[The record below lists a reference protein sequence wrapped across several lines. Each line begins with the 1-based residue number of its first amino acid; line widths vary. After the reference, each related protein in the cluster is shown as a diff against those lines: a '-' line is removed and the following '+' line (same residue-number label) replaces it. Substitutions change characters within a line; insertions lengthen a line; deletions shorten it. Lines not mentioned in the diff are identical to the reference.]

1 MISAVC
7 YLIVILVEN
16 YITFYYF
23 DSKYERAL
31 DRKFIFIPIIIASV
45 IMFAVNFIEI
55 PNINAVSFFICTF
68 SVSKIC
74 FKTGMKSSLF
84 STFILLVLM
93 IVTELIVVF
102 FFSAVFTLEIYASYD
117 DFFVLIVQAIICKLL
132 YFLSVYLIIKFV
144 EKENNQSRSKASLML
159 CVLPVASLTTMP
171 LTLYFCSE
179 YPVSSE
185 IKYAVL
191 VSNILILISNILVF
205 YIHENTIKTNRKY
218 TELLLLNQQEKENL
232 EYYKLLKEQNEALR
246 VLRHDITRHL
256 NTIRQLTK
264 DGSSEV
270 SSYISE
276 VVEDFNLLNP
286 VDYCNNPTV
295 NLITHRYNDIC
306 RKKGIALSIDIK
318 CADMGFMKE
327 PDITALLDNLLE
339 NAVESAEKTDGGF
352 IDFSI
357 SRRNANFAVIM
368 VSNACEKRPSYKGG
382 ALVSSKSGS
391 SIHGFGTRSIKRVVS
406 KYDGSLNMGFDSE
419 NKIFKTII
427 VIRINRCDS
436 KVHSESKI
444 R

>member
-1 MISAVC
+1 MISVIC

-31 DRKFIFIPIIIASV
+31 DRKFIVIPIIVSSL

-55 PNINAVSFFICTF
+55 PNINAISFFICTF
-68 SVSKIC
+68 AISKIC
-74 FKTGMKSSLF
+74 FKTGIKSSLF

-93 IVTELIVVF
+93 IVTELIVLF
-102 FFSAVFTLEIYASYD
+102 FFSAVFTLELYASYD

-144 EKENNQSRSKASLML
+144 EKENKESRSKVSLML
-159 CVLPVASLTTMP
+159 CVLPIASIITMP
-171 LTLYFCSE
+171 ITLYFCSE
-179 YPVSSE
+179 YPVGSQ

-191 VSNILILISNILVF
+191 LSNILILLSNILVF

-218 TELLLLNQQEKENL
+218 TELLLLNQQERENL
-232 EYYKLLKEQNEALR
+232 EYYKLLKEQNEASR
-246 VLRHDITRHL
+246 VLRHDITKHL
-256 NTIRQLTK
+256 NTIRQLAK
-264 DGSSEV
+264 DNNSDV
-270 SSYISE
+270 NSYISE

-318 CADMGFMKE
+318 CADIDFMKE

-339 NAVESAEKTDGGF
+339 NAVESAEKTGEGF

-357 SRRNANFAVIM
+357 SKRNANFAVIT
-368 VSNACEKRPSYKGG
+368 VNNACEKRPRYNGG
-382 ALVSSKSGS
+382 ALVSSKSNS
-391 SIHGFGTRSIKRVVS
+391 SIHGFGTRSIKRVVA
-406 KYDGSLNMGFDSE
+406 KYDGILNMEFDSE
-419 NKIFKTII
+419 NKTFKTTI
-427 VIRINRCDS
+427 VIRINRRNGNP
-436 KVHSESKI
+436 VL